1 MSDEEKGLLRPQG
14 KTRSA
19 LSQVLLLGAICFCV
33 PGMWNSITS
42 MAGGIED
49 QAVVSTATA
58 WLYGCFAVTS
68 ILAPVANN
76 KLGSRATLFLGTLG
90 YLIYVVSLWCA
101 LCPDM
106 LPRMHSITPRATRCR
121 TYARTGGT
129 FVVVAGAI
137 NGVCA
142 ALLWTAQGTL
152 IMSYPSKDTKGIYLS
167 YFWIIFNIGAVCY
180 KRRGSRTLPARRARW
195 SSLPAPLLDRSSA
208 ACSRLRST
216 SPSVPATPRLRPPPP
231 PLPFSSSL
239 CLWAQLASSSSRRPT
254 ASSAPTAALFSPAAS
269 RLAP

>member
-106 LPRMHSITPRATRCR
+106 LPRMHSINSAC
-121 TYARTGGT
+121 
-129 FVVVAGAI
+129 
-137 NGVCA
+137 N
-142 ALLWTAQGTL
+142 
-152 IMSYPSKDTKGIYLS
+152 
-167 YFWIIFNIGAVCY
+167 AVQDIREDRRHL
-180 KRRGSRTLPARRARW
+180 RRGGW
-195 SSLPAPLLDRSSA
+195 SGQR
-208 ACSRLRST
+208 RLRSAAVDG
-216 SPSVPATPRLRPPPP
+216 PGHADHV
-231 PLPFSSSL
+231 LPFEGHEGNL
-239 CLWAQLASSSSRRPT
+239 PLVLLDHLQHRRGM
-254 ASSAPTAALFSPAAS
+254 L
-269 RLAP
+269 